1 MLLREDINYFNRGFK
16 ENEKFWER
24 LGEKPEFKDKSILDF
39 GCGHGALCI
48 DIAGEDARDILG
60 IDLEEKPLSFA
71 QENLA
76 TNYKNLK
83 DRIEFKKINLLEY
96 KIDKKFDYIV
106 SKDTFEHTQNLPK
119 VLDKMYDLLNVGG
132 KVFLGFGPL
141 YNFFNGDHGR
151 TKMFLPW
158 FHLLFSEKFLIKRIN
173 FRRKDKI
180 KKIEDLG
187 LSKYSLKQY
196 EDFLKNSKFK
206 ILIFKTNQTKHPVG
220 KAFNI
225 LSKLKFL
232 KEYFTFN
239 IYCILEK

>member
-1 MLLREDINYFNRGFK
+1 MGIMVEQKCSCHGFIYYFLRN
-16 ENEKFWER
+16 
-24 LGEKPEFKDKSILDF
+24 
-39 GCGHGALCI
+39 
-48 DIAGEDARDILG
+48 
-60 IDLEEKPLSFA
+60 
-71 QENLA
+71 
-76 TNYKNLK
+76 
-83 DRIEFKKINLLEY
+83 
-96 KIDKKFDYIV
+96 
-106 SKDTFEHTQNLPK
+106 
-119 VLDKMYDLLNVGG
+119 
-132 KVFLGFGPL
+132 
-141 YNFFNGDHGR
+141 
-151 TKMFLPW
+151 
-158 FHLLFSEKFLIKRIN
+158 FLIKRIN

>member
-1 MLLREDINYFNRGFK
+1 MLLEDINYFNRGFK

-60 IDLEEKPLSFA
+60 IDLEENLYHLHR
-71 QENLA
+71 ENLA

-132 KVFLGFGPL
+132 KVFLGL
-141 YNFFNGDHGR
+141 DHYII
-151 TKMFLPW
+151 FLMGSW
-158 FHLLFSEKFLIKRIN
+158 
-173 FRRKDKI
+173 
-180 KKIEDLG
+180 
-187 LSKYSLKQY
+187 
-196 EDFLKNSKFK
+196 
-206 ILIFKTNQTKHPVG
+206 
-220 KAFNI
+220 
-225 LSKLKFL
+225 
-232 KEYFTFN
+232 
-239 IYCILEK
+239 